1 MITKNDKDMRSNP
14 NYDYIGLSN
23 SVISHVLQI
32 TEHGNIE
39 LYTGQRDMCDLYLR
53 TMCDLSDD
61 SLTYRVEDLTPYAIR
76 KYDSVSSKPMT
87 IGYANLRNATK
98 WIKRNCSN
106 ADGDI
111 AVNRNYR
118 IDGYVNGNGGLYKFR
133 IEHIDFLD
141 L

>member
-1 MITKNDKDMRSNP
+1 MRNIRSNP

-32 TEHGNIE
+32 TECGNIE
-39 LYTGQRDMCDLYLR
+39 LYTGQRDMCDLYLK

-61 SLTYRVEDLTPYAIR
+61 SLKYKVEDVTPYAIR
-76 KYDSVSSKPMT
+76 KYDGISSQPTT
-87 IGYANLRNATK
+87 IGYANLRNAVA

-106 ADGDI
+106 AGDEVV
-111 AVNRNYR
+111 VNRNYR
-118 IDGYVNGNGGLYKFR
+118 IDDCVDSNGGLYKFR
-133 IEHIDFLD
+133 IEYIDFLD